1 MSIYDILMLAVMVG
15 SILFGLWK
23 GLAWQVASLASIL
36 VSYFVAINFRGSLSP
51 YISAV
56 EPWNRF
62 AAMLILFL
70 GTSLIIWMFY
80 GYIKTTIRR
89 YRLRGFDTQAGGILG
104 AVKGFALCL
113 LITLFAVTLFG
124 SNIRQGVV
132 ASKSGGYFSA
142 AINRLHSM
150 FPEEVQMVLHPHV
163 QEFNEH
169 LDQESPGFVN
179 ASQQKLD
186 EKLQVFR
193 GQFQDPATSTPP
205 PRVGSNQIQFN
216 NGEAQSPQAGSLGD
230 QFRNQVRD
238 QIGNQL
244 IESTKEAGRKI
255 INDVGE
261 SLNR

>member
-15 SILFGLWK
+15 SILFGFWK

-36 VSYFVAINFRGSLSP
+36 VSYFVAINFRGPLST
-51 YISAV
+51 YISAE

-80 GYIKTTIRR
+80 GYIKSTIRR

-124 SNIRQGVV
+124 SNVRQGVV
-132 ASKSGGYFSA
+132 ASRSGGYFSA
-142 AINRLHSM
+142 SINRLHSM
-150 FPEEVQMVLHPHV
+150 FPEEVQLVLNPHV
-163 QEFNEH
+163 QEFNEN
-169 LDQESPGFVN
+169 LETTSPGYLN
-179 ASQQKLD
+179 EAQQKLD

-193 GQFQDPATSTPP
+193 GQFQVPASTPP
-205 PRVGSNQIQFN
+205 PRVSDQNQFN
-216 NGEAQSPQAGSLGD
+216 AGFPTDNRTSQAGTLGE
-230 QFRNQVRD
+230 QLRNQV
-238 QIGNQL
+238 GNQL
-244 IESTKEAGRKI
+244 LENAKQAGQNF

-261 SLNR
+261 SINR